1 MKNNP
6 FSTTSFFL
14 SVILSAHQKYFY
26 LEGKQEV
33 WEGSQIKQQEE
44 DTEILQTKENMFNDI
59 RNGPNMPL
67 PQTR

>member
-6 FSTTSFFL
+6 FSATSFFKCHFVSPPKIFL
-14 SVILSAHQKYFY
+14 LGRKT
-26 LEGKQEV
+26 
-33 WEGSQIKQQEE
+33 GSLGRQSDKTEE
-44 DTEILQTKENMFNDI
+44 DTEILQTKENLFNDI